1 MPHARRTGQQPCMR
15 TARNQGAYPRPLRRG
30 RNRRDALIR
39 RHGVNARMMRIQ
51 DFGQPFTAAVCA
63 QNQRAPPR
71 QRGQAQPLVER
82 VRQRFGAI
90 RFSILRPLRAVLN
103 RGRNHAVIRLGNPK
117 GSERSRAAGPN
128 HANRHLARPVSMR
141 QMRKRI
147 MYRILRGKNNQRI
160 LFKHCQCARERRII
174 LCRRDFQQLKLKRLN
189 MMPGQCLP
197 QNGGLPARARDDS
210 GTGTRQVHP
219 RSYSQLSKPFAN
231 TGEIDPS
238 RLMKIELPASRSA
251 RSSAWSG
258 SYFIE
263 GPAIPAAYTQPWEI
277 YCIVPK
283 CGGVNVVP
291 ACPCPSWSIALESG
305 KPFHGLVDIDLTEQG
320 ILEARRAGQLLKAL
334 GYHFDI
340 AYTSV
345 LKRAIRTLWHIQDEL
360 AQMYIPVIHSWRLNE
375 RHYGA
380 LTGLNKD
387 ETTARYG
394 AAQVLQWRRRYDCPP
409 PALER
414 ARARALYDDPRYA
427 KLSPAQRPL
436 TESLQD
442 TVARVVPLWNESI
455 APALK
460 AGKRILMVAHGNS
473 LRALMQYLE
482 HVSAQDIVHLN
493 IPNSIP
499 LGYTFDAPLKPR
511 THTCLAPVH
520 G

>member
-1 MPHARRTGQQPCMR
+1 ML
-15 TARNQGAYPRPLRRG
+15 YPLV
-30 RNRRDALIR
+30 LV
-39 RHGVNARMMRIQ
+39 RHGQSLWNQENR
-51 DFGQPFTAAVCA
+51 FT
-63 QNQRAPPR
+63 
-71 QRGQAQPLVER
+71 G
-82 VRQRFGAI
+82 
-90 RFSILRPLRAVLN
+90 
-103 RGRNHAVIRLGNPK
+103 
-117 GSERSRAAGPN
+117 
-128 HANRHLARPVSMR
+128 
-141 QMRKRI
+141 
-147 MYRILRGKNNQRI
+147 
-160 LFKHCQCARERRII
+160 
-174 LCRRDFQQLKLKRLN
+174 
-189 MMPGQCLP
+189 
-197 QNGGLPARARDDS
+197 
-210 GTGTRQVHP
+210 
-219 RSYSQLSKPFAN
+219 
-231 TGEIDPS
+231 
-238 RLMKIELPASRSA
+238 
-251 RSSAWSG
+251 W
-258 SYFIE
+258 
-263 GPAIPAAYTQPWEI
+263 
-277 YCIVPK
+277 
-283 CGGVNVVP
+283 
-291 ACPCPSWSIALESG
+291 
-305 KPFHGLVDIDLTEQG
+305 VDIDLTEQG

-387 ETTARYG
+387 ETT
-394 AAQVLQWRRRYDCPP
+394 
-409 PALER
+409 
-414 ARARALYDDPRYA
+414 ALYDDPRYA

>member
-1 MPHARRTGQQPCMR
+1 ML
-15 TARNQGAYPRPLRRG
+15 YPLV
-30 RNRRDALIR
+30 LV
-39 RHGVNARMMRIQ
+39 RHGQSLWNQENR
-51 DFGQPFTAAVCA
+51 FT
-63 QNQRAPPR
+63 
-71 QRGQAQPLVER
+71 G
-82 VRQRFGAI
+82 
-90 RFSILRPLRAVLN
+90 
-103 RGRNHAVIRLGNPK
+103 
-117 GSERSRAAGPN
+117 
-128 HANRHLARPVSMR
+128 
-141 QMRKRI
+141 
-147 MYRILRGKNNQRI
+147 
-160 LFKHCQCARERRII
+160 
-174 LCRRDFQQLKLKRLN
+174 
-189 MMPGQCLP
+189 
-197 QNGGLPARARDDS
+197 
-210 GTGTRQVHP
+210 
-219 RSYSQLSKPFAN
+219 
-231 TGEIDPS
+231 
-238 RLMKIELPASRSA
+238 
-251 RSSAWSG
+251 W
-258 SYFIE
+258 
-263 GPAIPAAYTQPWEI
+263 
-277 YCIVPK
+277 
-283 CGGVNVVP
+283 
-291 ACPCPSWSIALESG
+291 
-305 KPFHGLVDIDLTEQG
+305 VDIDLTEQG

-360 AQMYIPVIHSWRLNE
+360 AQIYIPVIHSWRLNE

-394 AAQVLQWRRRYDCPP
+394 AAQVLQWRRSYDCPP

-414 ARARALYDDPRYA
+414 ARARDLYDDPRYA

-442 TVARVVPLWNESI
+442 
-455 APALK
+455 
-460 AGKRILMVAHGNS
+460 MVAHGNS

>member
-1 MPHARRTGQQPCMR
+1 ML
-15 TARNQGAYPRPLRRG
+15 YPLV
-30 RNRRDALIR
+30 LV
-39 RHGVNARMMRIQ
+39 RHGQSLWNQENR
-51 DFGQPFTAAVCA
+51 FT
-63 QNQRAPPR
+63 
-71 QRGQAQPLVER
+71 G
-82 VRQRFGAI
+82 
-90 RFSILRPLRAVLN
+90 
-103 RGRNHAVIRLGNPK
+103 
-117 GSERSRAAGPN
+117 
-128 HANRHLARPVSMR
+128 
-141 QMRKRI
+141 
-147 MYRILRGKNNQRI
+147 
-160 LFKHCQCARERRII
+160 
-174 LCRRDFQQLKLKRLN
+174 
-189 MMPGQCLP
+189 
-197 QNGGLPARARDDS
+197 
-210 GTGTRQVHP
+210 
-219 RSYSQLSKPFAN
+219 
-231 TGEIDPS
+231 
-238 RLMKIELPASRSA
+238 
-251 RSSAWSG
+251 W
-258 SYFIE
+258 
-263 GPAIPAAYTQPWEI
+263 
-277 YCIVPK
+277 
-283 CGGVNVVP
+283 
-291 ACPCPSWSIALESG
+291 
-305 KPFHGLVDIDLTEQG
+305 VDIDLTEQG

-394 AAQVLQWRRRYDCPP
+394 AAQVLQWRRSYDCPP